1 MAAEP
6 SDPLQNFGIALE
18 IICPVFALI
27 VTILRVYTRLKIKS
41 FGWGTSTIHSSS
53 KGSNYITRLAKQKA
67 NNHSSR

>member
-41 FGWGTSTIHSSS
+41 FGWGMFTMHSTYECSGRIS
-53 KGSNYITRLAKQKA
+53 RLVKQKA
-67 NNHSSR
+67 DKYFSR